1 MSNRSLR
8 QAANDFLSLRA
19 IFWFSALFLASVI
32 VDASLAQNAALQ
44 AAQQAYDASD
54 YEKAVSILGP
64 AAQKN
69 PDDGDIQLWLA
80 KSHFELK
87 QYDEAI
93 AAAEKAIAASPNN
106 SKYHE
111 WLGRSFG
118 EKASKASWL
127 SALNIAKKAQE
138 QFELAVKMDDR
149 NFSAYQALIEFDCAA
164 PGIAGGGEDKAEPY
178 IKKLSA
184 VDAGEGHYATGNCR
198 RQKKDFAAA
207 ELEFDKALETSKA
220 PDLIFDI
227 GDYALHHNQADRL
240 IAVAD
245 AGQKAA
251 PRDPRAKFYRAAG
264 YVLKKE
270 KLDEADSALH
280 EYLKTAPVRTG
291 FPRAVVVHE
300 WLGRM
305 YEAENKSAEARKEYE
320 VSAKLDPK
328 YKPTQEALKH
338 LGKS

>member
-1 MSNRSLR
+1 MTNRTLR
-8 QAANDFLSLRA
+8 QAARDFLSMRA
-19 IFWFSALFLASVI
+19 MFWFVALFLASVI

-44 AAQQAYDASD
+44 AAQQAYEASE
-54 YEKAVSILGP
+54 YEKAIGILEP

-69 PDDGDIQLWLA
+69 PDDGDVLLLLA
-80 KSHFELK
+80 KSHFESK

-93 AAAEKAIAASPNN
+93 AAAERAIASAPNN
-106 SKYHE
+106 SQYHE

-118 EKASKASWL
+118 EKASRASWL

-138 QFELAVKMDDR
+138 QFEIAVKLDDR

-184 VDAGEGHYATGNCR
+184 LDAGEGHYAAGNCR

-207 ELEFDKALETSKA
+207 EGEFDKALETSKA
-220 PDLIFDI
+220 PELIFDI
-227 GDYALHHNQADRL
+227 GDYALRHNQADRL

-251 PRDPRAKFYRAAG
+251 PRDPRAKFYRAAA

-270 KLDEADSALH
+270 KLDEADTALH

-291 FPRAVVVHE
+291 FPRAVVAHE
-300 WLGRM
+300 WLGRL
-305 YEAENKSAEARKEYE
+305 YEAENKSAQARQEYQT
-320 VSAKLDPK
+320 SAQLDPK
-328 YKPTQEALKH
+328 YKPTQEALKR